1 MKRNTWR
8 SILILLATAGC
19 ATNRP
24 PGPASPSSLPHQPSA
39 RVSDNGPWT
48 FAYVSDTLRLEITRT
63 AAIESQ
69 ADSAAHHEIS
79 SNNTHE
85 VLILSVNAD
94 TVRYTAMVDSFST
107 ASQGLIGNTQPASL
121 PVQISGVI
129 DSLTG
134 GVDSTI
140 APACDP
146 VQSSLETDVRNVLV
160 SFPRMLAPGLT
171 WRDSILKVGCYGTIP
186 LRVTVVRHFS
196 VVGKTSFNGQA
207 AVGVQRVDSIT
218 AQGAGRQQQHQLVIE
233 TIGSGA
239 ATYMLSPEEGRLL
252 HLTITQYL
260 EFTVRAS
267 GRTNRLRET
276 AKEEFNP
283 VP

>member
-1 MKRNTWR
+1 
-8 SILILLATAGC
+8 
-19 ATNRP
+19 
-24 PGPASPSSLPHQPSA
+24 
-39 RVSDNGPWT
+39 
-48 FAYVSDTLRLEITRT
+48 
-63 AAIESQ
+63 
-69 ADSAAHHEIS
+69 
-79 SNNTHE
+79 
-85 VLILSVNAD
+85 VLVLSVNAD

-129 DSLTG
+129 DSITAG
-134 GVDSTI
+134 ADSTI
-140 APACDP
+140 APTCDP
-146 VQSSLETDVRNVLV
+146 VQANLETDVRNVLV
-160 SFPRMLAPGLT
+160 SFPRMLVLGLT
-171 WRDSILKVGCYGTIP
+171 WRDSILRVGCYGTIP

-196 VVGKTSFNGQA
+196 VVGKTSFNGQV
-207 AVGVQRVDSIT
+207 AVRVQRADNIT
-218 AQGAGRQQQHQLVIE
+218 AQGAGRQQLHQLVIE

-252 HLTITQYL
+252 HLTTTQDL

-267 GRTNRLRET
+267 GRTNRFRET